1 MNEFYRKIDE
11 LCVEKRITHRA
22 LSKKIGVNE
31 VTLSRYLSGQRKIQ
45 LAPFMAMCK
54 VFEIAPEELYMTYVY
69 SSLERRVAKYRE
81 EHEKGA
87 K

>member
-31 VTLSRYLSGQRKIQ
+31 VTLSRYLTGQRMMQ

-54 VFEIAPEELYMTYVY
+54 VFEIAPEDLYKTYVY
-69 SSLERRVAKYRE
+69 SNLERRVAKYRE
-81 EHEKGA
+81 EHERGVQ
-87 K
+87 